1 MSTAFETDAKRRTEM
16 CWSFAK
22 GEPLTRT
29 SSFDIL
35 EANRS
40 RERARGHLSSADCR
54 SCQSSLLAS
63 EAGNKAFTSYQN
75 KRAGIGHRV
84 NDGSMSEVGWTILES
99 SVPHLENAYGIN
111 GNSASKRP
119 SKNLEELR
127 KELERQTKETRKLQ
141 EEVELATKLTMDKFS
156 WTFNDGKSCNQ
167 DQTSTSHSDKPKT
180 DRSLTTNFPNVRSPI
195 RSSVLQ
201 ASISKSPR
209 HRSPQTTKYDVD
221 LVVSRKTSAF
231 GTLGGER
238 SLDDCVN
245 EGEQSHEQSKF
256 NVRRSMMDLQS
267 KLQELQEER
276 DSLMDLRLKESQD
289 QGALITKLHSTVQQ
303 LETVNRM
310 QDETVRD
317 ANTQIEQLRKKT
329 QVYDSVLNEIHQAL
343 IHYEDRTGNKIYE
356 HETASSSHIQNMG
369 TAVDKVLKDMDA
381 EIAYLKER
389 LGPIEEELSCLRTES
404 QSKTEQLLK
413 QQEDR
418 IVQLK
423 HEHKQE
429 LSLLTGKVNRS
440 RSFASS
446 FQNQVETVQE
456 QARNQSI
463 MYSRQLTDLESTVCH
478 LRTELR
484 EARRMYEDKI
494 EKLENILEQSQSEV
508 CITKKERD
516 EFRQEVETLSGR
528 IQQLMADNCKVEED
542 LKVANEQNQ
551 KLWDRGTTNSISVE
565 NMQHELD
572 CKNLEIQRL
581 DGVINSLKEQYQHH
595 LQYQASAD
603 EQRNE
608 DQEKITSLVNQY
620 ENCREQLCK
629 TGEELNKRKQ
639 QLDKTEGNTCQLR
652 EWLKEK
658 ERCLESE
665 ATEKTKLQ
673 LEIEDKNQKIHRMKI
688 AEESICDQFEE
699 AVAHLKKMQNE
710 NDSLKMELS
719 EKANMLTVLRQE
731 MENIA
736 DMTSQQSSASEAL
749 QAERKQLQKD
759 VDCQKQKIQE
769 LKTELEHKDIKMQE
783 LQAHLSEL
791 EREKIKMVN
800 SATDQMSEL
809 GELLQEKEE
818 LATDLKHIQDQ
829 MSCLKEEYNNLQRTY
844 ASKTKEYEW
853 STNKLRA
860 QLKSAQNDLDQNR
873 EAMKVLEGADS
884 HAMKVAMGMQK
895 QITAK
900 RGQIDA
906 LQSKIQFLE
915 EALENSEREK
925 CYLKEEKVRL
935 TKELACIVSER
946 NKIAGELDSVKSQEK
961 SLRDKLMRLE
971 SALEKACLRF
981 SDCQSVIQ
989 RQEQDFMRLKLQHAL
1004 EVKELQGPNF
1014 GSTTCP
1020 YPNPRGYSP
1029 PTCVNPSPSRTSPGY
1044 LSNDHTC
1051 PRIDTKLNNTCEEL
1065 GAFPA
1070 GCSSKAPSRT
1080 CCLQEDLNPHLTNIL
1095 MDLKNTVC
1103 DGCNRSTNINY
1114 NECEGEQRSRNMHA
1128 VDDLDTDVCRERGN
1142 QDSLFREQ
1150 LTCTSDVKD
1159 PFNIDHLT
1167 CSDHSSQIGGPC
1179 YTTCKWEPLP
1189 ERSPVSSLLT
1199 GSISQGE
1206 HGRETSAFS
1215 ELCDSRI
1222 SYIPAQYVENEPRF
1236 QNNGGEQTDVAG
1248 QACKKLQNKLDGL
1261 QNLVEDLQLKNHEMS
1276 SMIRSQEKRIKRVKD
1291 REKMLKK

>member
-1 MSTAFETDAKRRTEM
+1 MSTVLETEAERRTATS
-16 CWSFAK
+16 WSLVK

-29 SSFDIL
+29 SSLDVL
-35 EANRS
+35 EPIRS
-40 RERARGHLSSADCR
+40 RERASGHLSSTDYR
-54 SCQSSLLAS
+54 SCQSSLHAS
-63 EAGNKAFTSYQN
+63 EAGNETFTSYKN
-75 KRAGIGHRV
+75 KSI
-84 NDGSMSEVGWTILES
+84 STT
-99 SVPHLENAYGIN
+99 
-111 GNSASKRP
+111 KRP

-127 KELERQTKETRKLQ
+127 KELERQTKETKKLQ
-141 EEVELATKLTMDKFS
+141 EEVELATKLTMNKFS
-156 WTFNDGKSCNQ
+156 WTFNEGRSCSLEE
-167 DQTSTSHSDKPKT
+167 TSSSHSDKPEM
-180 DRSLTTNFPNVRSPI
+180 DRSFTASFPNVRSPF
-195 RSSVLQ
+195 RSSILQ
-201 ASISKSPR
+201 ASISKTPR
-209 HRSPQTTKYDVD
+209 HKSPQTTKYDVD
-221 LVVSRKTSAF
+221 FVVSRKSSSSFRMPAV
-231 GTLGGER
+231 EK
-238 SLDDCVN
+238 SPEDCAN
-245 EGEQSHEQSKF
+245 EGDHEQSKF
-256 NVRRSMMDLQS
+256 NVRQSVMDLQS
-267 KLQELQEER
+267 KLQELQSER

-289 QGALITKLHSTVQQ
+289 QGVLISKLHSTVQE
-303 LETVNRM
+303 LEAVNRM

-317 ANTQIEQLRKKT
+317 ANTQIEQLRKKVH
-329 QVYDSVLNEIHQAL
+329 VYDTVLNDIHQAL
-343 IHYEDRTGNKIYE
+343 VRYEDRTGKKVYE
-356 HETASSSHIQNMG
+356 HETVSNLHIQNLG

-381 EIAYLKER
+381 DISHLKGR
-389 LGPIEEELSCLRTES
+389 FGLIEEQLDCLKTES
-404 QSKTEQLLK
+404 QSKTELLLK
-413 QQEDR
+413 QQEER
-418 IVQLK
+418 IEQLK

-429 LSLLTGKVNRS
+429 LSVLTGRVDRS

-446 FQNQVETVQE
+446 FQNQVEAIQE

-463 MYSRQLTDLESTVCH
+463 MYSRQLTDMESTVCH

-494 EKLENILEQSQSEV
+494 ENLEKLIEQSQSEV
-508 CITKKERD
+508 CNTKKERD
-516 EFRQEVETLSGR
+516 EFRQEVETMSGR

-542 LKVANEQNQ
+542 LKVAKEQNQ
-551 KLWDRGTTNSISVE
+551 KLWDQGTTNCISVE
-565 NMQHELD
+565 NLQHELD
-572 CKNLEIQRL
+572 CKNQEIQRL

-595 LQYQASAD
+595 LQYQASVD

-608 DQEKITSLVNQY
+608 DQEKITALVNQY

-629 TGEELNKRKQ
+629 TGEELNKKKQ
-639 QLDKTEGNTCQLR
+639 QLDKTEAN
-652 EWLKEK
+652 
-658 ERCLESE
+658 
-665 ATEKTKLQ
+665 
-673 LEIEDKNQKIHRMKI
+673 KNQKIHRMKI

-710 NDSLKMELS
+710 NDSLKLELS

-736 DMTSQQSSASEAL
+736 EMTSQQSSASEAL
-749 QAERKQLQKD
+749 QAERKQLQKE

-769 LKTELEHKDIKMQE
+769 LKNELEHKDTQMQE

-791 EREKIKMVN
+791 EREKIKLVN
-800 SATDQMSEL
+800 SATEQMSEL

-818 LATDLKHIQDQ
+818 LATELKHIKAQ
-829 MSCLKEEYNNLQRTY
+829 MSDLKEEYNNLQRSY
-844 ASKTKEYEW
+844 ACKTKEYEW
-853 STNKLRA
+853 STNKLKA

-873 EAMKVLEGADS
+873 EAMKVLEGADA

-915 EALENSEREK
+915 ETLENSEREK

-946 NKIAGELDSVKSQEK
+946 NKIAGELDTVKSQEK
-961 SLRDKLMRLE
+961 YLREKLMRLE

-981 SDCQSVIQ
+981 SDCQSLIQ

-1020 YPNPRGYSP
+1020 YTNARVCSP
-1029 PTCVNPSPSRTSPGY
+1029 PICVNQSSSRPSSGY
-1044 LSNDHTC
+1044 LST
-1051 PRIDTKLNNTCEEL
+1051 
-1065 GAFPA
+1065 AV
-1070 GCSSKAPSRT
+1070 SKT
-1080 CCLQEDLNPHLTNIL
+1080 NGLQEDLNPDLNNIL
-1095 MDLKNTVC
+1095 MDLKSTVC
-1103 DGCNRSTNINY
+1103 EGCNRSSNINY
-1114 NECEGEQRSRNMHA
+1114 NEYEREQTSRNTHA
-1128 VDDLDTDVCRERGN
+1128 VDDLNTDVCKERGS
-1142 QDSLFREQ
+1142 QDTLFREP
-1150 LTCTSDVKD
+1150 LTCTSDVKE
-1159 PFNIDHLT
+1159 PFNIDNLT
-1167 CSDHSSQIGGPC
+1167 CSADHSLQIGGPC
-1179 YTTCKWEPLP
+1179 YTSSKWETLP

-1199 GSISQGE
+1199 GSLPQSE

-1215 ELCDSRI
+1215 ELCDSRT
-1222 SYIPAQYVENEPRF
+1222 SYMPAQYVENDPHF